1 MGILDN
7 ILGQT
12 PRKAP
17 TLGERKYNEESAR
30 ASLLAKKQEA
40 NKQFQA
46 LEAKFGTDLIN
57 QSENASP
64 ERIEELNSIRDPKN
78 PEFSDFITLYGKDG
92 AEVAY
97 NQTLAAQALLGG
109 KEGIIKEFDFKNS
122 TFVKEGDESF
132 LNLSV
137 KVTNTN
143 TGESYDNAPITKSRK
158 DAVDVNAAGGEAAV
172 KEDMAGPIPIGLLN
186 DGYKAVK
193 SAITGSIGGNVAGEY
208 IQDINA
214 LARRLENDM
223 FSEEGG
229 IAAVFEAVDAGTE
242 AAPTKSSGDSEPGKT
257 EVDQTNLST
266 NQDRMNVLTS
276 IDPTVAYSEEEIAE
290 WPSGGTAVGGLSK
303 SRKYKS
309 VYIANQ
315 NAIQKLQNK
324 GELSANE
331 QGKLN
336 RLLKSQQDTLNT
348 IKQSAQNSYE
358 ALVKVENTKETK
370 LTEEITSLQG
380 QLKGNVSDRN
390 KEIIEAKIDAKTKER
405 DGITADLGIKL
416 PTEVTTS
423 TNKDLK
429 KEGFSLT
436 TAQRNAFKTAI
447 FSGNEQTILAAVNTI
462 TGGKAPSNELQKKI
476 VSYLQQ
482 AQNNIRLVGLQKQVN
497 EGIVMAMISADPKLV
512 SENMDVITSMA
523 QFGVLDFQAVIN
535 KQTADTNRMNVPK
548 GDNFFRNEI
557 NKIKIVDDEDTLVS
571 KDSEELSSLVKF
583 GAQATNAQ
591 DEAGMLAYEIQ
602 SSQWIKRWLQENSK
616 VGFWAKLLS
625 LGQAGA
631 PSSEAFS
638 ISPHIKYVK
647 RAGSTG
653 ARFVLL
659 NADGSESDA
668 YIDAYAAENQL
679 GPSGY
684 SILKAAAAGSAKRNS
699 N

>member
-1 MGILDN
+1 MGILDSL
-7 ILGQT
+7 LGQA
-12 PRKAP
+12 PQKAP

-64 ERIEELNSIRDPKN
+64 ERTEELNSIRDPKN

-132 LNLSV
+132 LNLPV

-158 DAVDVNAAGGEAAV
+158 DAVDVNAAGGEAAI

-214 LARRLENDM
+214 LAKRLQTDM
-223 FSEEGG
+223 FTEEGG
-229 IAAVFEAVDAGTE
+229 IAAVFESVDAGTGL
-242 AAPTKSSGDSEPGKT
+242 APTESSGDSEPGKT
-257 EVDQTNLST
+257 KADQTNLST
-266 NQDRMNVLTS
+266 NQDRMSVLNS
-276 IDPTVAYSEEEIAE
+276 IDPTVAYSEEEIGE
-290 WPSGGTAVGGLSK
+290 WPSGGTRVGGLSK

-309 VYIANQ
+309 VYIADQ

-331 QGKLN
+331 QGQLD
-336 RLLKSQQDTLNT
+336 RLLTSQQDTLNN

-370 LTEEITSLQG
+370 LTDEITSLQD

-390 KEIIEAKIDAKTKER
+390 REIIQGKLEGLTKER

-436 TAQRNAFKTAI
+436 PAQRDAFKTAI

-497 EGIVMAMISADPKLV
+497 DGIVMAMISSDPKLLAD
-512 SENMDVITSMA
+512 NMKAITSMA
-523 QFGVLDFQAVIN
+523 QFGVLDFQAS
-535 KQTADTNRMNVPK
+535 TNRMTAETGRMNAKQQGASV
-548 GDNFFRNEI
+548 DYFRNKINEFEI
-557 NKIKIVDDEDTLVS
+557 FDKDGALNMDLTKLTRFGVQAIKE
-571 KDSEELSSLVKF
+571 
-583 GAQATNAQ
+583 N
-591 DEAGMLAYEIQ
+591 DEAGKLAYEVTA
-602 SSQWIKRWLQENSK
+602 SQWIKEWAQENGK
-616 VGFWAKLLS
+616 VGFWKRIAS
-625 LGQAGA
+625 FGQASGPDGA
-631 PSSEAFS
+631 KFS
-638 ISPHIKYVK
+638 IKSNIRLIDRGDGRPYFEFLDQNGDISGATISVYQ
-647 RAGSTG
+647 AGKELG
-653 ARFVLL
+653 PAGLELL
-659 NADGSESDA
+659 NLMAG
-668 YIDAYAAENQL
+668 ENKE
-679 GPSGY
+679 P
-684 SILKAAAAGSAKRNS
+684 K
-699 N
+699 

>member
-7 ILGQT
+7 IFGQA

-17 TLGERKYNEESAR
+17 SLAERKYNEEMAR
-30 ASLLAKKQEA
+30 SSLLAKRQEA
-40 NKQFQA
+40 NKQFQV

-57 QSENASP
+57 EQENASS
-64 ERIEELNSIRDPKN
+64 ERIQELSSIKDPKN
-78 PEFSDFITLYGKDG
+78 PEFTDFITLYGKDG

-109 KEGIIKEFDFKNS
+109 KEGVIKEFDFKNS
-122 TFVKEGDESF
+122 TFFEEGGEGF
-132 LNLSV
+132 LRLPV

-158 DAVDVNAAGGEAAV
+158 DAVDVNAEGGEAAV
-172 KEDMAGPIPIGLLN
+172 KDDMAGPVPIGLLN

-193 SAITGSIGGNVAGEY
+193 SAITGSVGGNVAGEY

-214 LARRLENDM
+214 LARKLENNM

-229 IAAVFEAVDAGTE
+229 IAAVFEAVDAGTGPTPTDDSSGTPP
-242 AAPTKSSGDSEPGKT
+242 PTKTNEEG
-257 EVDQTNLST
+257 QTNLSI
-266 NQDRMNVLTS
+266 NQDRMNILTN
-276 IDPTVAYSEEEIAE
+276 IDPTVAYSKEEIAE

-315 NAIQKLQNK
+315 NAIQELQNK

-331 QGKLN
+331 QGRLN
-336 RLLKSQQDTLNT
+336 RLLTSQQDTLNN

-390 KEIIEAKIDAKTKER
+390 REIIEAKIDAKTKER
-405 DGITADLGIKL
+405 DGITAELGTTL

-436 TAQRNAFKTAI
+436 PKQRDTFKTAI
-447 FSGNEQTILAAVNTI
+447 FSGDEQTILAAINTI
-462 TGGKAPSNELQKKI
+462 TGGKPPSNELQKKI
-476 VSYLQQ
+476 VSYLQK

-497 EGIVMAMISADPKLV
+497 EGIVMAMISADPDLMSK
-512 SENMDVITSMA
+512 NMDAIISMA
-523 QFGVLDFQAVIN
+523 QFGVLDFQA
-535 KQTADTNRMNVPK
+535 QTNRMTAETGRMNAK
-548 GDNFFRNEI
+548 REGTDYFRNEI
-557 NKIKIVDDEDTLVS
+557 NKFKVFNDDGSLNTDLT
-571 KDSEELSSLVKF
+571 ELNRY
-583 GAQATNAQ
+583 GTQAIANNDA
-591 DEAGMLAYEIQ
+591 AGKLAYEVTA
-602 SSQWIKRWLQENSK
+602 SQWIKEWAQANGK
-616 VGFWAKLLS
+616 VSFWRKIAS
-625 LGQAGA
+625 FGQASGPDA
-631 PSSEAFS
+631 AKFS
-638 ISPHIKYVK
+638 IKANIRLVDRGDGRPYFEFLDQNGAI
-647 RAGSTG
+647 TG
-653 ARFVLL
+653 ARIGVFQAGKELGPAGLELL
-659 NADGSESDA
+659 NAMAG
-668 YIDAYAAENQL
+668 ENKE
-679 GPSGY
+679 PE
-684 SILKAAAAGSAKRNS
+684 
-699 N
+699 